1 MGEYNSRMDSR
12 LDIIVAIHN
21 VQERG
26 RHLQETLSKEFRS
39 DTQFII
45 VSDSKFDSDHLQVRQ
60 LIEESEYCNAK
71 FLCGYFGSPGE
82 ARNAGL
88 SASESEWVCFLDS
101 DDEIDLTKV
110 HSLVSEAGKN
120 DADVAIGGLIIR
132 FRRQQTENKYYID
145 HDLPLFDNL
154 SLTPAFTRM
163 VVRKEFLQGVIFP
176 NFKMAEDQ
184 CFVLDLFRLNPKVH
198 CSEIYFY
205 TYNVGISL
213 QATKDLVSLKDLSKS
228 VNYIFGGLRYSDLE
242 VRQMAVT
249 MIIRQSFTFL
259 SQVGLNVNKMS
270 LSVWATLVKVFVL
283 YPIVFVRSIF
293 LIKNHRPPGVS

>member
-1 MGEYNSRMDSR
+1 MDSR

-26 RHLQETLSKEFRS
+26 RHLQEILSKEFRS

-45 VSDSKFDSDHLQVRQ
+45 VSDSQFDSDHLQVRQ
-60 LIEESEYCNAK
+60 LIDGSEYCNAK
-71 FLCGYFGSPGE
+71 FLWGDFGSPGD

-101 DDEIDLTKV
+101 DDEIDLTQV
-110 HSLVSEAGKN
+110 QSLVSEAGKN

-132 FRRQQTENKYYID
+132 FGRQQTENKYYID
-145 HDLPLFDNL
+145 RHLALFDNL

-163 VVRKEFLQGVIFP
+163 VFRKVFLQGVIFP

-184 CFVLDLFRLNPKVH
+184 CFVLDLFRLTPKVH

-228 VNYIFGGLRYSDLE
+228 VNYIFSGLRFSVLE

-259 SQVGLNVNKMS
+259 SQVGLNVNQTS
-270 LSVWATLVKVFVL
+270 LSVWGTLVKVFAL
-283 YPIVFVRSIF
+283 YPIISVRSIF

>member
-1 MGEYNSRMDSR
+1 MDSR

-26 RHLQETLSKEFRS
+26 RHLQEILSKEFRS

-45 VSDSKFDSDHLQVRQ
+45 VSDSKIDSDHLKVRR
-60 LIEESEYCNAK
+60 LIEGSEYWNAK
-71 FLCGYFGSPGE
+71 FLSGHFGSPGE

-88 SASESEWVCFLDS
+88 AASESEWVGFLDS

-110 HSLVSEAGKN
+110 QSLVSEAEKN

-132 FRRQQTENKYYID
+132 LGRQQTESKYFID
-145 HDLPLFDNL
+145 HDLALLDNL

-163 VVRKEFLQGVIFP
+163 VFRKAFLEGVIFP

-184 CFVLDLFRLNPKVH
+184 SFVLNLFRLTPKVF

-205 TYNVGISL
+205 TYNVGLSL
-213 QATKDLVSLKDLSKS
+213 QVTKDLVSLKDLSKS
-228 VNYIFGGLRYSDLE
+228 VNYIFSGLRSSVLE

-259 SQVGLNVNKMS
+259 SKVGLSVNNTS
-270 LSVWATLVKVFVL
+270 LSVLGTLVKVFIL
-283 YPIVFVRSIF
+283 YPLISVRSIF
-293 LIKNHRPPGVS
+293 LIKNHRPPRVS

>member
-1 MGEYNSRMDSR
+1 
-12 LDIIVAIHN
+12 
-21 VQERG
+21 
-26 RHLQETLSKEFRS
+26 
-39 DTQFII
+39 
-45 VSDSKFDSDHLQVRQ
+45 VRQ
-60 LIEESEYCNAK
+60 LIDGSEYCNAK
-71 FLCGYFGSPGE
+71 FLCGDFGSPGD

-101 DDEIDLTKV
+101 DDEIDLTQV
-110 HSLVSEAGKN
+110 QSLVSEAGKN

-132 FRRQQTENKYYID
+132 FGRQQTENKYYID
-145 HDLPLFDNL
+145 HHLALFDNL

-163 VVRKEFLQGVIFP
+163 VFRKVFLQGVIFP

-184 CFVLDLFRLNPKVH
+184 CFVLDLFRLTPKVH

-228 VNYIFGGLRYSDLE
+228 VNYIFSGLRFSVLE

-259 SQVGLNVNKMS
+259 SQVGLNVNKTS
-270 LSVWATLVKVFVL
+270 LSVWGTLVKVFAL
-283 YPIVFVRSIF
+283 YPIISVRSIF